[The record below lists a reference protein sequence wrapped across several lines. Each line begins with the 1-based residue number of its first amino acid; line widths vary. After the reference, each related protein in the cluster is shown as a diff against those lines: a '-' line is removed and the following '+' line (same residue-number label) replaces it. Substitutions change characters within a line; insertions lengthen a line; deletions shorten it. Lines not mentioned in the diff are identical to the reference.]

1 MAPSPPHRRTVESGL
16 SDKKASSDFKTRLI
30 SALVMAPAVIFL
42 AWLGGL
48 WFAGLMAAIALTMYW
63 EWTVITVRAIDIRRD
78 VSIGFFILALIAL
91 MIVDPSLLP
100 IALSFA
106 LALSGVAIVSLTGET
121 IGWNITGAGI
131 ASGLA
136 LCLIYF
142 RVLPGSEF
150 GLHLLVFLCFCV
162 WAADIF
168 AYLVGRTFG
177 GPKLMPKISPKK
189 TWSGFFGGLIGAMV
203 TGGLIAFIAFPR
215 DVIVYCVVALIL
227 ALAAQAG
234 DLIESSVKRR
244 FNVKDASNLIPG
256 HGGLLDRVDG
266 LTLAAYAFV
275 LIYAIGIL

>member
-1 MAPSPPHRRTVESGL
+1 MAPV
-16 SDKKASSDFKTRLI
+16 
-30 SALVMAPAVIFL
+30 VIFL

-63 EWTVITVRAIDIRRD
+63 EWAVMTVRAIDIRRD
-78 VSIGFFILALIAL
+78 VSIGLFIFALIAL
-91 MIVDPSLLP
+91 MVVDPSLMP
-100 IALSFA
+100 IALSCG
-106 LALSGVAIVSLTGET
+106 LALSGIVIVLLGGET

-136 LCLIYF
+136 LCLIYA
-142 RVLPGSEF
+142 RVLPESEF

-162 WAADIF
+162 WADDIF

-177 GPKLMPKISPKK
+177 GPKLLPKVSPKK
-189 TWSGFFGGLIGAMV
+189 TWSGFFGGLIGALV
-203 TGGLIAFIAFPR
+203 TGGLIAFIAFPE
-215 DVIVYCVVALIL
+215 DLIVYCVVALVL
-227 ALAAQAG
+227 ALEAQAG

-275 LIYAIGIL
+275 LIYAICIL